1 MNITIL
7 GYKIRV
13 ELIILSI
20 LLIWF
25 IHTNTFFSCAGG
37 VKPGVNVI
45 KEGMAVMEGITTATA
60 QVGAKAMKENGKK
73 AAKAVINQ
81 ALMNKVAK
89 K

>member
-25 IHTNTFFSCAGG
+25 INTNTFFSCAGG

-45 KEGMAVMEGITTATA
+45 KEGLATMGSVGKATA

-73 AAKAVINQ
+73 AVKAVATQ
-81 ALMNKVAK
+81 ALMNAK